1 MMKKM
6 ILAASVALLLAACS
20 DSEEPSVNSNTAEDG
35 NASSENNA
43 VDHGIEDAEN
53 ENEKEEVG
61 FTLNDKGEAEA
72 AEVPEPEAE
81 KILAAYQEYIDA
93 FNAEDVDRYMEVIA
107 QEPDGFDREEDREAL
122 TEAFANFDTTY
133 KPSDETIV
141 KYGEGRAEVYAVID
155 VTMAEPGSDKSAKQS
170 GRQVVVFKKEDGAW
184 KVTSLHFIG
193 NQ

>member
-20 DSEEPSVNSNTAEDG
+20 DSEEPSVNSNTADDG
-35 NASSENNA
+35 NVSNENNA
-43 VDHGIEDAEN
+43 VDHGVEDVEG
-53 ENEKEEVG
+53 EEKEEVG

-72 AEVPEPEAE
+72 AEVPEAEAE

-107 QEPDGFDREEDREAL
+107 KEPDGFDREEDRAAL
-122 TEAFANFDTTY
+122 TEAFTNFDTSY
-133 KPSDETIV
+133 KPSNETIV
-141 KYGEGRAEVYAVID
+141 EYEENRAEVYAQIE
-155 VTMAEPGSDKSAKQS
+155 VTMAEPNSDKSAKQS
-170 GRQVVVFKKEDGAW
+170 GRQVVVFKNEDGAW